1 MKKII
6 FQISLILLIIIIGM
20 SSVFITKASAAQA
33 TITITSNV
41 RVGEK
46 YTVTVNIPSNA
57 VAYQGKIVIKYG
69 DGSTDSSGMLA
80 NITGITGDYTHP
92 GNMSATFTAKGAG
105 IASVTVEDCAI
116 SDKAGQT
123 ISGPNGITFN
133 VDPKVTTTP
142 STPSPKPE
150 EPAAPVVPNTNDNN
164 KPTNNNIPQVSFKDV
179 NETVYLKEACNVR
192 KSYSTDSEK
201 ITKLEKGAS
210 IKRTGIGSN
219 GWSRV
224 EYNGTIAY
232 MSSQYLSTTEIKVE
246 FKDVEETM
254 YATQDCNLRKSYS
267 TSSEKAGY
275 LTKGQEVTRTGIAD
289 NGWSRI
295 NYNGQV
301 VYVASRLLTS
311 ELPEEDVEETNEVEN
326 EVITDNTEDVE
337 LTEEEI
343 LAGIKEEV
351 GVLPEVGTNIA
362 SIMYIVITM
371 ISILMISVGILYIKK
386 VQ

>member
-6 FQISLILLIIIIGM
+6 FQISLILLIISIGM
-20 SSVFITKASAAQA
+20 CSVFITKASASQA

-41 RVGEK
+41 KVGEK

-80 NITGITGDYTHP
+80 NITGITGDYSHP

-105 IASVTVEDCAI
+105 IASVSVEDCAI
-116 SDKAGQT
+116 SDKNGQT

-133 VDPKVTTTP
+133 VDPSTPAATTP
-142 STPSPKPE
+142 STPTSTPSDDSGSTSTPS
-150 EPAAPVVPNTNDNN
+150 
-164 KPTNNNIPQVSFKDV
+164 TNNNANNTTPQVTFTDV
-179 NETVYLKEACNVR
+179 NETVYLKENCNVR

-210 IKRTGIGSN
+210 LKRTGVGSN

-224 EYNGTIAY
+224 EYNGTTAY
-232 MSSQYLSTTEIKVE
+232 ISSQFLTTTEVKVE
-246 FKDVEETM
+246 FKDVEETI
-254 YATQDCNLRKSYS
+254 YATQDCNLRKSWS
-267 TSSEKAGY
+267 TSSEKVGY
-275 LTKGQEVTRTGIAD
+275 LTEGQEVTRTGVAD

-301 VYVASRLLTS
+301 VYVASRLLTTD
-311 ELPEEDVEETNEVEN
+311 LPEENEETNQVEN
-326 EVITDNTEDVE
+326 EVVEDDTEETE

-343 LAGIKEEV
+343 LAGIQEEV

-362 SIMYIVITM
+362 PIMYIIITM
-371 ISILMISVGILYIKK
+371 ISIAIISAGIYYIKK
-386 VQ
+386 TQ